1 MNLKF
6 VKKVLLVMMSAFMLV
21 ASVPVSAMAMDE
33 SLSSCYDEENL
44 NEKLDKYFNYVDSL
58 GKQRILIVGEG
69 RANSKTYKD
78 DSLYFFVDYNPKV
91 RPDYRCD
98 VENMFDL
105 WFLGENQWDVVV
117 LESLPINI
125 YLNGCGINNSFMLLR
140 KGGCITF
147 ILSLDFIEIY
157 YYSDWRIHD
166 EGWDK
171 GFRMGLWRVS
181 DAYMAFKMFIE
192 DRKNTGDFLA
202 RAFNFDT
209 ESYNPTEYSAELIR
223 YSDKE
228 SYDVY
233 PKIPNKPSMYE
244 KEFIV
249 KINKL

>member
-33 SLSSCYDEENL
+33 SLSSCYDEESL
-44 NEKLDKYFNYVDSL
+44 NEKLYEYFNYVDSL

-78 DSLYFFVDYNPKV
+78 DSLYFFVDRNPKV
-91 RPDYRCD
+91 KPDYCCD

-105 WFLGENQWDVVV
+105 CFLGENKWDIVV
-117 LESLPINI
+117 LENLPINI
-125 YLNGCGINNSFMLLR
+125 YLNGCGINNVFRLLR

-147 ILSLDFIEIY
+147 ILSLDFIETY
-157 YYSDWRIHD
+157 YYSECRLYD
-166 EGWDK
+166 EGWDE

-192 DRKNTGDFLA
+192 DRKKTGDFLA

-209 ESYNPTEYSAELIR
+209 ESYNSTEYIAELIP

-233 PKIPNKPSMYE
+233 PKIPNKPAMY
-244 KEFIV
+244 KNEFIV
-249 KINKL
+249 QIKKL